1 MKTVIINGSPRK
13 NGNTAKICVSFA
25 EGIRLKHPDAEIN
38 SVHLYDLTFK
48 GCLSCF
54 SCKLKGGKNYGRCSV
69 VDELSPVIRIAAE
82 ADCLVLASPIYLMD
96 VTGMMKSFLERLC
109 FPFGSYEYGYRS
121 LAPKK
126 MRTVTIY
133 TMNCLPEMAP
143 VSAMDTVDRFLGHI
157 FTPPERLCAYN
168 TRQFNDYSKYVVE
181 VFSETDKARYNA
193 DRFPKILHEAFLLG
207 TK

>member
-13 NGNTAKICVSFA
+13 NGNTAKICESFA
-25 EGIRLKHPDAEIN
+25 EGIRVKYPDAEIDFI
-38 SVHLYDLTFK
+38 HLYDLTFK

-54 SCKLKGGKNYGRCSV
+54 LCKLKGGKNYGRCSV
-69 VDELSPVIRIAAE
+69 VDGLSPVLRIAAE
-82 ADCLVLASPIYLMD
+82 ADCLVIGSPIYLMD

-109 FPFGSYEYGYRS
+109 FPFGSYEHGYRS
-121 LAPKK
+121 LAPQK

-168 TRQFNDYSKYVVE
+168 TYQFNDYSKYVVE
-181 VFSETDKARYNA
+181 VFSETDKARYHT
-193 DRFPKILHEAFLLG
+193 DRFPKILYEASLLG
-207 TK
+207 AK